1 MEIEYKALLG
11 RPVILKIV
19 LEDVQVPLRGRLLRE
34 SGETIRIR
42 VGEGWDIDVY
52 KTMISAV
59 EEADMRTA

>member
-11 RPVILKIV
+11 PPVILKIV
-19 LEDVQVPLRGRLLRE
+19 LDDVQVPLRGRLLRE

>member
-19 LEDVQVPLRGRLLRE
+19 LDDVQVPLRGRLLRE

>member
-1 MEIEYKALLG
+1 MEIEYKALLK

-19 LEDVQVPLRGRLLRE
+19 LDDVQVPLRGRLLRE